1 MCSRYLI
8 GDGMFEAL
16 KEGAFDLVPE
26 EGEDFFLPF
35 LSLRGDIRPSM
46 QAPVLARETA
56 GTAQPF

>member
-1 MCSRYLI
+1 
-8 GDGMFEAL
+8 MFEAL